1 MPENGL
7 AVAWMWALA
16 RGSESDHAELAHYTE
31 AAGMPLE
38 AVLAELTSQHDVSA
52 LADAD
57 RLNEDVMPLTMGL
70 IRAFRATDGFGNIVL
85 DKLGLG
91 SERMR
96 DLGNLYTAALP
107 AWMAAGFEE
116 ALESDLALE
125 GQEILT
131 LGYGSGDA
139 AEVIPMTIASDWR
152 DATAR
157 IRFAACLEHPID
169 LSRAQYEAL
178 HDGRAVADLP
188 APTGEEFFVARVGRE
203 EARQFQD
210 IGIEYYQYQV

>member
-1 MPENGL
+1 
-7 AVAWMWALA
+7 
-16 RGSESDHAELAHYTE
+16 
-31 AAGMPLE
+31 
-38 AVLAELTSQHDVSA
+38 
-52 LADAD
+52 
-57 RLNEDVMPLTMGL
+57 
-70 IRAFRATDGFGNIVL
+70 
-85 DKLGLG
+85 
-91 SERMR
+91 MR

-125 GQEILT
+125 GKEILT

-157 IRFAACLEHPID
+157 MNFAACLENPID
-169 LSRAQYEAL
+169 LDRAQYEAL

-188 APTGEEFFVARVGRE
+188 TPTGEEFFVARVGRE

-210 IGIEYYQYQV
+210 IGIEYYHYQA